1 MITPVPRVLRFAF
14 VVIVGMVATA
24 PVSAHD
30 LERTNV
36 TLTFARDGS
45 FVLDVAND
53 PDWLLQR
60 LEPFAD
66 AAGLK
71 TRTTT
76 VTASA
81 PFTVSGVG
89 QAFRPA
95 SDRDAR
101 LASLGRVFVDRVVL
115 FVDGHEVRPASAEYM
130 APLATYRLRG
140 RMPAHAQSLRWY
152 YGLVIDPYPLT
163 IRRADHRSITEWIA
177 GDAWS
182 RSLDVSGQFRTP
194 RDTRLLVLVVAL
206 FLMGLIIRVAGS
218 RSRPAQAIPG

>member
-1 MITPVPRVLRFAF
+1 MITPVLRVLRVAL

-24 PVSAHD
+24 PASAHD
-30 LERTNV
+30 LERTKV

-60 LEPFAD
+60 LEPFPVA
-66 AAGLK
+66 LSPP
-71 TRTTT
+71 
-76 VTASA
+76 V
-81 PFTVSGVG
+81 
-89 QAFRPA
+89 

-101 LASLGRVFVDRVVL
+101 LAALGRVFIDRVVL
-115 FVDGHEVRPASAEYM
+115 FVDGHEVRPASAEYL

-163 IRRADHRSITEWIA
+163 IHRADDRSITEWIA

-182 RSLDVSGQFRTP
+182 RSLDVSGQFQTP
-194 RDTRLLVLVVAL
+194 GDTRLLVLVVAL
-206 FLMGLIIRVAGS
+206 FVIGPIIRVAGS
-218 RSRPAQAIPG
+218 RRHGGTGLRARPIDTPAPTGE

>member
-1 MITPVPRVLRFAF
+1 MITPVLRLLRFAF
-14 VVIVGMVATA
+14 VVIVGTVATA
-24 PVSAHD
+24 PASAHD

-53 PDWLLQR
+53 ADWLLLR
-60 LEPFAD
+60 LEPFD
-66 AAGLK
+66 TAGLK
-71 TRTTT
+71 IRTTT
-76 VTASA
+76 VAL
-81 PFTVSGVG
+81 
-89 QAFRPA
+89 
-95 SDRDAR
+95 DRDAR
-101 LASLGRVFVDRVVL
+101 LASLGRVFIDRVVL

-130 APLATYRLRG
+130 ASLAIYRLRG

-163 IRRADHRSITEWIA
+163 IRRADHRSITEWIQ

-182 RSLDVSGQFRTP
+182 RSLDVSGQFQTP